1 MAKDPVCGME
11 VKEEKARKQDLVS
24 LRGRKEYFFCSRNC
38 LKKFRENGST
48 GKKNLNEDKDK
59 TKYARK
65 TEGIK
70 KMEVA
75 LPAGGQLQKAVLSIS
90 GMHCF
95 SCALTIERT
104 LLKLPGM
111 AGAQVNFASE
121 KVAVDFDS
129 SKTSLLEIKTSIKN
143 AGYKVI
149 EEAPLPGARNE
160 LNLKIIGMDNPH
172 CLSTIEGALKQ
183 APGILSQELAITEK
197 ARITFDQQKIDA
209 NKIKQIIKN
218 LGYEPLEES
227 TADKEKEVREKEIAQ
242 YRFRFLGSALTSL
255 PLLYMA
261 MGPLISLPEIPLP
274 LNVLVI
280 VQLIL
285 ATIAVYFGRDFYFR
299 GFLALIKSHTSTMDT
314 LVAIGTGA
322 AYLYSLFISY
332 QILAASGQ
340 SSYGIHDLYFEV
352 TALLIAFLLLG
363 KWLEAKAKGK
373 TSEAIKKLMKLQA
386 KTALVLRTGKEQEIP
401 IEEVMVGEIIIVR
414 PGEKIPV
421 DGIVTEGH
429 SSVDEGMVTGESIPI
444 EKIKGNK
451 VIGATLNKTGSFK
464 FKATKVGKD
473 TFLSQ
478 VIQLVEQAQGSK
490 APIQKLADKISAYFV
505 PTVAIVGL
513 LSFII
518 WYSVGMNFSF
528 ALTTFIAVLIIACP
542 CALGLATPT
551 AVMVATGLGAENGI
565 LIKSAETLQKAYQID
580 AVAFDKTGTL
590 TKGKPE
596 VTDYFAFSNKEEET
610 EEVLL
615 LAAIAEKRSEH
626 PLGEAIVN
634 KAKEEKLSLP
644 DAEKFISLTGRG
656 IEAKIRRKEVLLG
669 NRKLMQEKNISL
681 NKSEEKAQSLEKE
694 GKTVMFLA
702 VDKKLF
708 GLIAVADTLKE
719 TSREAVEKL
728 QKLGKQ
734 VILITGDNER
744 TAQAIA
750 AQVGIKTILAEVL
763 PEQKAEKIKALQ
775 SSGKKVIMVGDG
787 INDAPAL
794 AQADIGIAIGSGTDV
809 AIETGDIILV
819 KEDLR
824 DVVKA
829 MEISRYGMAKI
840 KQNLFWAFAYNVIG
854 IPVAAGILYPFTGW
868 LLSPVIA
875 GAAMAF
881 SSVSVVSNSLLMKK
895 KKF

>member
-1 MAKDPVCGME
+1 MAKDPVCGMG
-11 VKEEKARKQDLVS
+11 VNEEKARKQSLVS
-24 LRGRKEYFFCSRNC
+24 KKGEKEYFFCSQNC
-38 LKKFRENGST
+38 LKKFESEG
-48 GKKNLNEDKDK
+48 GKKKAPKND
-59 TKYARK
+59 RK
-65 TEGIK
+65 TAGRGKQIEASSPKELLLTAAAGI
-70 KMEVA
+70 
-75 LPAGGQLQKAVLSIS
+75 QKTTLTIS

-104 LLKLPGM
+104 LLKLPGV
-111 AGAQVNFASE
+111 AKAQVNFASE
-121 KVAVDFDS
+121 KVSVEFDS
-129 SKTSLLEIKTSIKN
+129 SQISLPEIKKSIKN
-143 AGYKVI
+143 AGYEVI
-149 EEAPLPGARNE
+149 EEAAPAGAKSE

-172 CLSTIEGALKQ
+172 CLSIIEGALKQ
-183 APGILSQELAITEK
+183 TPGIISQELAITEK
-197 ARITFDQQKIDA
+197 AKIVFDSQKIKAD
-209 NKIKQIIKN
+209 KIRQIIKN

-227 TADKEKEVREKEIAQ
+227 TIDKEKEVREKEIAQ

-280 VQLIL
+280 AQLVL
-285 ATIAVYFGRDFYFR
+285 ATIAVYFGRDFYSR
-299 GFLALIKSHTSTMDT
+299 GFLALVKSHTSTMDT

-340 SSYGIHDLYFEV
+340 SPYGIHDLYFEV

-386 KTALVLRTGKEQEIP
+386 KTALVLRKGKEQEIP
-401 IEEVMVGEIIIVR
+401 IEEVVVGEIIIVR

-429 SSVDEGMVTGESIPI
+429 SSVDESMVTGESIPV
-444 EKIKGNK
+444 EKTKGNK

-464 FKATKVGKD
+464 FKASKVGKD

-478 VIQLVEQAQGSK
+478 IIKLVEDAQGSK

-505 PTVAIVGL
+505 PAVAVIGL
-513 LSFII
+513 LSFIL
-518 WYSVGMNFSF
+518 WYSFGYGFSF

-565 LIKSAETLQKAYQID
+565 LIKSAETLQKAHKIE

-596 VTDYFAFSNKEEET
+596 VTDVITFSGEEK
-610 EEVLL
+610 EVLR
-615 LAAIAEKRSEH
+615 LAAITEKRSEH

-634 KAKEEKLSLP
+634 KAEEEKIAVHEP
-644 DAEKFISLTGRG
+644 EKFNSLTGRG
-656 IEAKIRRKEVLLG
+656 IEAKIRGKNVLLG
-669 NRKLMQEKNISL
+669 NRKLMEEKRISFGEG
-681 NKSEEKAQSLEKE
+681 EEKAKALENE

-702 VDKKLF
+702 VNKKLS
-708 GLIAVADTLKE
+708 GLVAVADTLKE

-728 QKLGKQ
+728 QKLGKE
-734 VILITGDNER
+734 VILITGDNQR

-750 AQVGIKTILAEVL
+750 AQAGIKIVLAEVL

-775 SSGKKVIMVGDG
+775 SSGKKVAMVGDG

-840 KQNLFWAFAYNVIG
+840 KQNLFWAFFYNVVG

-881 SSVSVVSNSLLMKK
+881 SSVSVVSNSLLMKR